1 MKRLSAIIMAAL
13 LIAALS
19 VTAFA
24 ADSLAVKFN
33 DAAGVSASG
42 GTEPLYQMT
51 DYAEF
56 AEGTAV
62 AVTFTSEDV
71 PYLNLRSKASPFND
85 SDNVW
90 LFMEPS
96 YIEGD
101 IAYFTYDEVKQLYL
115 EGACQNSGVKTT
127 DLQPDFEAFLNISC
141 DWIGIYTYDNTVT
154 ITKVEI
160 VKAEAAPEEPV
171 AAEPEAE
178 APAADESEAEAP
190 AANESEAANAPAADP
205 AVPETGLA
213 VAVIPAVLALV
224 SAAASKKK

>member
-1 MKRLSAIIMAAL
+1 MAAL

-24 ADSLAVKFN
+24 SDSLAVKFN

-90 LFMEPS
+90 MFMEPS

-101 IAYFTYDEVKQLYL
+101 IAYFTYDEVRQLYL
-115 EGACQNSGVKTT
+115 EGECQNSGVKTT

-178 APAADESEAEAP
+178 APAADEPEAEAP
-190 AANESEAANAPAADP
+190 AADESEAANAGAAEP

>member
-24 ADSLAVKFN
+24 ADSLAVKFD
-33 DAAGVSASG
+33 DAAGVTASG

-51 DYAEF
+51 GYAEF
-56 AEGTAV
+56 TEGTAV

-115 EGACQNSGVKTT
+115 EGECQNSGVKTT

-178 APAADESEAEAP
+178 APAADEPEAEAP
-190 AANESEAANAPAADP
+190 AVNESEAANAGAAEP
-205 AVPETGLA
+205 TVPETGLA